1 MDENFV
7 SYGVCVYIY
16 IYIYYILQTKKR
28 ISYSYIYIYKAYIN
42 FHAIQKHRQTLEARK
57 IC

>member
-7 SYGVCVYIY
+7 SYGVCVY